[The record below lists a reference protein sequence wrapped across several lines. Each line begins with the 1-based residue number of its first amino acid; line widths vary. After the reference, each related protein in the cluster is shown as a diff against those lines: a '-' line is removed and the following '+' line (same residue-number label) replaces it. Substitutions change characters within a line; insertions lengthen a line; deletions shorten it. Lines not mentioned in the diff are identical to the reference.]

1 MTGWILLAVGLLLV
15 AYAAASIKVV
25 SEYERGVVFLF
36 GKVRRVNG
44 PGLHLVPAIAERMV
58 RVSLQVTTID
68 IPARELITSDS
79 VTVQVNAVAWYRVVD
94 PVRALVEVR
103 DYGFAVSELAN
114 ATLLSALREVPLDS
128 LLRHREQ
135 IQVRLTAMMEH
146 TTEPWGLEVT
156 LVEVRDVLLPE
167 SMRRAMAREAEAE
180 RERRAKIVSA
190 RGELEAATALSDA
203 AQLLERHPSA
213 LRLRELA
220 TLVEIAAEKNST
232 IIFPLPTELQ
242 RLAASLSDVLGQDR
256 STVGATPI
264 ETPSAVDRTPVATRP
279 NGGSQPRNEGVGD
292 G

>member
-1 MTGWILLAVGLLLV
+1 MGWWIALGVAVVVLGYLAL
-15 AYAAASIKVV
+15 SIKVV
-25 SEYERGVVFLF
+25 KEYERGVVFLF
-36 GKVRRVNG
+36 GKIRKVRG
-44 PGLHLVPAIAERMV
+44 PGLRFVPAIAERMV

-94 PVRALVEVR
+94 PVKALVQVR
-103 DYGFAVSELAN
+103 DYGFAIAELAN

-128 LLRHREQ
+128 LLRHREE
-135 IQVRLTAMMEH
+135 IQERLTFMMEQ
-146 TTEPWGLEVT
+146 TTEPWGLCVT

-190 RGELEAATALSDA
+190 QGELEAATALGQA
-203 AQLLERHPSA
+203 AALLEVNPSA

-220 TLVEIAAEKNST
+220 TLLEIAAEKNST

-242 RLAASLSDVLGQDR
+242 RLAGALADRLEGEVDAGQDAVPP
-256 STVGATPI
+256 TVPLVASPPRATG
-264 ETPSAVDRTPVATRP
+264 T
-279 NGGSQPRNEGVGD
+279 
-292 G
+292 

>member
-1 MTGWILLAVGLLLV
+1 MGWWIALAVGFLV
-15 AYAAASIKVV
+15 LAYAVASIKVV
-25 SEYERGVVFLF
+25 KEYERGVVFLF
-36 GKVRRVNG
+36 GKIRSVRD
-44 PGLHLVPAIAERMV
+44 PGLHLVPALAERMV

-94 PVRALVEVR
+94 PVKALVQVH
-103 DYGFAVSELAN
+103 DYAFAVGELAN

-128 LLRHREQ
+128 LLRHREE
-135 IQVRLTAMMEH
+135 IQERLTFMMEQ
-146 TTEPWGLEVT
+146 TTEPWGLSVT

-190 RGELEAATALSDA
+190 QGELEAATALGQA
-203 AQLLERHPSA
+203 AALLEVHPSA

-220 TLVEIAAEKNST
+220 SLVEIASEKNST

-242 RLAASLSDVLGQDR
+242 RLATAMADRLEADGRDREESDGGLGVVADVAS
-256 STVGATPI
+256 
-264 ETPSAVDRTPVATRP
+264 VAT
-279 NGGSQPRNEGVGD
+279 
-292 G
+292 

>member
-1 MTGWILLAVGLLLV
+1 MGWWIALAVAV
-15 AYAAASIKVV
+15 VIAAYGAASVKVV
-25 SEYERGVVFLF
+25 REYERGVVFLF
-36 GKVRRVNG
+36 GRIRVVLG
-44 PGLHLVPAIAERMV
+44 PGLHLVPAIAEKMV

-103 DYGFAVSELAN
+103 DYSYAVAELAN

-128 LLRHREQ
+128 LLRHREE
-135 IQVRLTAMMEH
+135 IQRRLTEMMEL
-146 TTEPWGLEVT
+146 TTEPWGLQVT

-190 RGELEAATALSDA
+190 RGELEAATSLRDA
-203 AQLLERHPSA
+203 AGLLDTHPSA

-220 TLVEIAAEKNST
+220 TLLEIAAEKNST
-232 IIFPLPTELQ
+232 IVFPLPTELQ
-242 RLAASLSDVLGQDR
+242 RLAGAAAEWLEHRDPAS
-256 STVGATPI
+256 
-264 ETPSAVDRTPVATRP
+264 SAIGR
-279 NGGSQPRNEGVGD
+279 
-292 G
+292 

>member
-1 MTGWILLAVGLLLV
+1 MGWWIALGVAVVVLGYLAL
-15 AYAAASIKVV
+15 SIKVV
-25 SEYERGVVFLF
+25 KEYERGVVFLF
-36 GKVRRVNG
+36 GKIRTVRA
-44 PGLHLVPAIAERMV
+44 PGLRFVPAIAERMV

-94 PVRALVEVR
+94 PVKALVQVR
-103 DYGFAVSELAN
+103 DYGFAIAELAN

-128 LLRHREQ
+128 LLRHREE
-135 IQVRLTAMMEH
+135 IQERLTFMMEQ
-146 TTEPWGLEVT
+146 TTEPWGLCVT

-190 RGELEAATALSDA
+190 QGELEAATALGQA
-203 AQLLERHPSA
+203 AALLEVNPSA

-220 TLVEIAAEKNST
+220 TLLEIAAEKNST

-242 RLAASLSDVLGQDR
+242 RLAGALADR
-256 STVGATPI
+256 LEGEVGAGPDVVPPTVPL
-264 ETPSAVDRTPVATRP
+264 VASPQRAT
-279 NGGSQPRNEGVGD
+279 GT
-292 G
+292 